1 MSWDLHRKPSSD
13 LRSPQA
19 NRATHL
25 TNVSFEE
32 AYPTQ
37 PHSTRHSER
46 SGATKTVR
54 IRFHIEAK
62 VKGQIGLVG
71 DIVELGCWNLTS
83 PLLLDTRPG
92 QFPLWTSKEITV
104 FSPSE
109 RLIISYRY
117 VFIEGRQHQAEAE
130 ARHLDLQLRFTNTL
144 SISVQDTLPR
154 PETHHLDSRQ
164 GVSLLQELSED
175 GSLRD
180 HAKSLGSYMSAK
192 GDNVTLKDLLALAH
206 YFRYVQTQCRPSDSR
221 HLQQSLL
228 KLAGTLVQI
237 STEEI
242 EPVVRDILG
251 NMAACC
257 QPLRLLMQSITDRSA
272 VESGRLGLGR
282 DSELADLLGHL
293 FNDSSEEYMARSLT
307 LNAVRRTLRR
317 LKLRC
322 RTEVAWYYDIWL
334 EETQLRYIEERF
346 PTAGS
351 ANLPAE
357 VHKLTII
364 LEALELSCV
373 CTSELAAIRKSLESI
388 WQPHEESKEFLESV
402 KGVLLDLLDTV
413 LRWLARYSAPEALQA
428 FPDQLGL
435 RDTLLAI
442 GSKYLR
448 VLLPILWQTL
458 LCADRLMQVNHY
470 IPLCKGAAIGK
481 VLEVDSFADVPATYT
496 SVVAVL
502 KREPT
507 GHSVPESVKAILL
520 MTEQLEAKLLTYC
533 HVHHIVLAH
542 VSRSLLPE
550 RLDLC
555 VQVHVFDDC
564 IEFL

>member
-1 MSWDLHRKPSSD
+1 MSWDLQRRPPSD
-13 LRSPQA
+13 LSQTVR
-19 NRATHL
+19 L

-32 AYPTQ
+32 AYPLQ

-62 VKGQIGLVG
+62 VKGQLGLVG
-71 DIVELGCWNLTS
+71 DVVELGCWNLTS

-92 QFPLWTSKEITV
+92 QFPLWTSREITL

-130 ARHLDLQLRFTNTL
+130 ARHLDLQLRFTNNL
-144 SISVQDTLPR
+144 SVTVQDQLQR
-154 PETHHLDSRQ
+154 PETHHVDSRQ

-180 HAKSLGSYMSAK
+180 QVKCLSSYIVTR
-192 GDNVTLKDLLALAH
+192 GDNVTLKDLLALTH
-206 YFRYVQTQCRPSDSR
+206 YFRHVESQHRPSESR

-228 KLAGTLVQI
+228 KLAGALVQV

-242 EPVVRDILG
+242 EPVVRDILWH
-251 NMAACC
+251 MAACC
-257 QPLRLLMQSITDRSA
+257 LPLRLLMQSITDRSA

-282 DSELADLLGHL
+282 ASQLADLLGHL

-317 LKLRC
+317 LKPRC
-322 RTEVAWYYDIWL
+322 REEVTWFYDIWL

-346 PTAGS
+346 SVAGS

-373 CTSELAAIRKSLESI
+373 CSSELAALRTSLESI
-388 WQPHEESKEFLESV
+388 WQPHEESRDFLESV
-402 KGVLLDLLDTV
+402 KGVLIDLLDTV
-413 LRWLARYSAPEALQA
+413 LRWLARYSFPEALQA

-435 RDTLLAI
+435 RDTLVTI

-448 VLLPILWQTL
+448 VLLPILWETL
-458 LCADRLMQVNHY
+458 LCTDRLMQVDHY
-470 IPLCKGAAIGK
+470 VPLCKGTAIGK
-481 VLEVDSFADVPATYT
+481 VLEIDSLGDIPSNYSAVI
-496 SVVAVL
+496 AVL
-502 KREPT
+502 KREAS

-520 MTEQLEAKLLTYC
+520 LTEQLDSKLLTYC
-533 HVHHIVLAH
+533 HAHHIVLAL
-542 VSRSLLPE
+542 VSSRLLPE